1 MSARQGWQA
10 ASLAGAATHVIP
22 SRVSPLD
29 AAAKD
34 QIDRIC
40 REVLAPLVRADGG
53 EMHFVRFDGDEVHIH
68 LTGVCAGCPGAS
80 LTGEKV
86 IVPALRTAAPKVRLV
101 LTTGIRAPEG
111 SRKV

>member
-1 MSARQGWQA
+1 MANGS
-10 ASLAGAATHVIP
+10 
-22 SRVSPLD
+22 LD
-29 AAAKD
+29 AALKD

-53 EMHFVRFDGDEVHIH
+53 ELHLIGYDGDEVHIH

-86 IVPALRTAAPKVRLV
+86 IVPALRTASPKVRVV
-101 LTTGIRAPEG
+101 LTTGVRTPPAKAG
-111 SRKV
+111 

>member
-1 MSARQGWQA
+1 MDA
-10 ASLAGAATHVIP
+10 AS
-22 SRVSPLD
+22 
-29 AAAKD
+29 KE

-53 EMHFVRFDGDEVHIH
+53 ELHVVRYQGDEVHIH

-86 IVPALRTAAPKVRLV
+86 ITPALRTAAPKVRLV
-101 LTTGIRAPEG
+101 LTTGIRPPEG
-111 SRKV
+111 ARKP

>member
-1 MSARQGWQA
+1 M
-10 ASLAGAATHVIP
+10 IP
-22 SRVSPLD
+22 WAITRLD
-29 AAAKD
+29 AASKE

-53 EMHFVRFDGDEVHIH
+53 ELHLVGYDGDEVHIH

-86 IVPALRTAAPKVRLV
+86 IVPALRTAAPQGRLV
-101 LTTGIRAPEG
+101 LTTGVRIPA
-111 SRKV
+111 RKA

>member
-1 MSARQGWQA
+1 MSANRLDS
-10 ASLAGAATHVIP
+10 AS
-22 SRVSPLD
+22 
-29 AAAKD
+29 KD

-53 EMHFVRFDGDEVHIH
+53 ELHLVGYDGDEVHIH

-101 LTTGIRAPEG
+101 LTTGVRIPD
-111 SRKV
+111 RKP

>member
-1 MSARQGWQA
+1 MDA
-10 ASLAGAATHVIP
+10 AS
-22 SRVSPLD
+22 
-29 AAAKD
+29 KQ

-53 EMHFVRFDGDEVHIH
+53 ELHLVGYDGDEVHIH

-101 LTTGIRAPEG
+101 LTTGVRIPE
-111 SRKV
+111 STKARP

>member
-1 MSARQGWQA
+1 M
-10 ASLAGAATHVIP
+10 
-22 SRVSPLD
+22 
-29 AAAKD
+29 
-34 QIDRIC
+34 
-40 REVLAPLVRADGG
+40 VRADGG
-53 EMHFVRFDGDEVHIH
+53 EMHLVRVEGNDVHID

-111 SRKV
+111 AKKL

>member
-1 MSARQGWQA
+1 
-10 ASLAGAATHVIP
+10 LE
-22 SRVSPLD
+22 

-34 QIDRIC
+34 QIERIC

-53 EMHFVRFDGDEVHIH
+53 ELHLVRYDGDEVHIH

-86 IVPALRTAAPKVRLV
+86 ITPALRTAAPKVRLV

-111 SRKV
+111 AKKV